1 MEVSTTLNKN
11 IDLADKMS
19 AYDEHAKN
27 LLAIKSVTAR
37 ILKYTLREFKDYK
50 PDFIEQNCI
59 GEQISDKAIYPG
71 ETKVKEMNSES
82 TIQNEGTFHFDIL
95 FEANI
100 PGNDIR
106 NKCIIDLEIQRNSN
120 LPYKVCQRG
129 IFYGGRIISQEYG
142 TYFVKSNYQDIIKA
156 ITIWAVFYSSK
167 QKQNTLERF
176 TIDKHVEIGKGLN
189 NSKDHDLFEM
199 VIVGLG
205 ESDEVSAPDF
215 IYTLL
220 TDRLSVEDKKKKLA
234 QKYGL
239 KMTEEI
245 KMEVTEMCNLSSM
258 IAEENQLIG
267 EERGRIIGEKR
278 GFVKGEDSKSR
289 EISLKL
295 YSENKSI
302 EYIAGLVGTSISQVK
317 EWIVQSNDSK
327 SNVLN

>member
-1 MEVSTTLNKN
+1 MQVPTTLSRN
-11 IDLADKMS
+11 INLADKMS

-37 ILKYTLREFKDYK
+37 ILKYTLREFEDYE
-50 PDFIEQNCI
+50 PEYIEQNCI
-59 GEQISDKAIYPG
+59 GDYISDKTVNPG

-95 FEANI
+95 FEAKM

-106 NKCIIDLEIQRNSN
+106 NKCIIDMEIQKSSN

-129 IFYGGRIISQEYG
+129 IFYGGRIISQQYG
-142 TYFVKSNYQDIIKA
+142 TYFIKSNYQDIIKA
-156 ITIWAVFYSSK
+156 ITIWAVFYKSK

-176 TIDKHVEIGKGLN
+176 TIDKHVEIGEDLDD
-189 NSKDHDLFEM
+189 SKDHDLFEM

-215 IYTLL
+215 MYTLL

-234 QKYGL
+234 EKYSL

-245 KMEVTEMCNLSSM
+245 QMEVTEMCNLSSM

-267 EERGRIIGEKR
+267 EERG
-278 GFVKGEDSKSR
+278 FVKGEDSKSR
-289 EISLKL
+289 EMSIYL
-295 YSENKSI
+295 YNHNIPMEI
-302 EYIAGLVGTSISQVK
+302 IANAANTTVGQVQ
-317 EWIVQSNDSK
+317 EWIKRESK
-327 SNVLN
+327 QQGFELRTGK